1 MATIQLTLPD
11 QQLEALHRSDDSVKA
26 ESVHLTVDELLKQT
40 IESLVQQSPVQEQAI
55 AYVLTKNKALYE
67 RLA

>member
-11 QQLEALHRSDDSVKA
+11 QQLSALQTKA
-26 ESVHLTVDELLKQT
+26 ESVNLTVDELLHQA
-40 IESLVQQSPVQEQAI
+40 IESLVTQSSIQEKAI
-55 AYVLTKNKALYE
+55 DYVLGKNKALYE

>member
-11 QQLEALHRSDDSVKA
+11 QQLEALQLKA

-40 IESLVQQSPVQEQAI
+40 IESLVRQSPVPEQAI

>member
-11 QQLEALHRSDDSVKA
+11 QQLSALKAKA
-26 ESVHLTVDELLKQT
+26 ESVNLSVDELLKQT
-40 IESLVQQSPVQEQAI
+40 IESLVEPSSAQEQAM
-55 AYVLTKNKALYE
+55 AYVLNKNKELYE